1 MKNAGKWVRILA
13 VLCCLL
19 FAAAYF
25 LVRPAAV
32 ARLEPLLAAA
42 GEERINGTLSWRSF
56 DLDPL
61 YNLEFRDI
69 ELKDQNGRAVFR
81 SPSLTVGWTVAGA
94 FSAWKNGESV
104 SAMVQD
110 VMLDRPEL
118 HFYENPDGAWNVQT
132 LLKPQEEERPGAF
145 HGRILLKDGTAQV
158 TLNGSRFEAT
168 KLEGQFSWMNEGMI
182 HAVLSGAFA
191 DASFDAEVSYED
203 EKNFQADIRT
213 GEIPLTSLQGVL
225 AYLPSSAP
233 DMKLR
238 SGTVEVT
245 GASVKNADGALTYEV
260 KGQVA
265 EAALTADSYELTGG
279 KAAFTVSG
287 DRAVLSGAETLLN
300 GQRITGDASVS
311 WKGETTITGQASIED
326 ADLAKLLPKEEAAGR
341 VSGSVRVSGP
351 VEDWSR
357 MTADGRLSLQD
368 GKIRGVDVKGAEVQF
383 LLKDGTAELSPL
395 ELKTGDG
402 SAQASGYYR
411 IGTGE
416 FQLRA
421 AADRLSL
428 APLQT
433 LLGAD
438 GTVSGTVEAAG
449 RWDGE
454 SLTLSL
460 LNGAAEGKALSWAG
474 YAASELSADFSGDG
488 EDFHVRFY
496 GSGLSGRGITVDSVC
511 GDAEGNPETW
521 TLASLDGT
529 MGGGAFSL
537 RGRYDRGRMEFAVQA
552 GGIEA
557 APAAALLG
565 QDFGGKVSV
574 SGSLSGTMDQ
584 PVFDAEATVMDGH
597 YQKAQFSRL
606 AGHISSDGEDLTI
619 HEAVMD
625 TATGR
630 HTLTG
635 RIGLHGEHAL
645 DLTERSEHTRIENV
659 LRLAGIDA
667 PVTGW
672 FQNETTV
679 TGTLEAPEIA
689 GRFMAWDG
697 SAAGELYQSVSAEY
711 RLDQDGEV
719 RISNGL
725 AYIYGGAAVLN
736 GTVSGEALDLQ
747 AALVDVDI
755 ERILRGGPAT
765 GRATFRGHISGSP
778 SRPVFDGEMGSR
790 RIAVNG
796 AEIEQVSAGISYE
809 DGLLRVTDG
818 AFRQKNG
825 RFRWSGLVNLTTGA
839 LSGRLHFNGWE
850 MEDALQFFQLP
861 VRGIT
866 GSMNGGLVLQGTME
880 NPSVALNVNIDGG
893 HLGEAVMGDGKLNLS
908 YADGLLSIRECY
920 LPVAGGILAAQGSVQ
935 NGGAVDLT
943 VAANQMDISWI
954 PQVLGLQDLALG
966 GQLTAGIQLAGT
978 LADPTADISVT
989 VASPKYN
996 SMAFDELSLMG
1007 NAGGGVFRIDQL
1019 LASKGIYKASAR
1031 GTMPVSALTRVP
1043 DGRDIPFDLRVDL
1056 DNADLNALVFMLDSV
1071 TSASGPIRGHLE
1083 ITGPWDDPSI
1093 RGGASV
1099 QDGTLTMEA
1108 LSEPITDIDG
1118 ELSFSGKQAE
1128 FTGQAGIGGG
1138 TASAA
1143 VRAAWDHMQL
1153 SGYDG
1158 DMHIH
1163 APALRSPYYQG
1174 RLDAD
1179 AVLSEERGLPKITGT
1194 VNVADAVIDIPMSFT
1209 SGGGGANL
1217 LMDINVNVGEDVRLY
1232 NSLLY
1237 DLDVGGSIHAMG
1249 SLSHPL
1255 MSGRVDVERGSIKY
1269 LSNEFTVTEGT
1280 AVWGG
1285 VPDSFL
1291 PVLNV
1296 KAGTSVGHY
1305 RVGMELK
1312 GPPGNFIFDLHSEP
1326 ALNDTQIVTLLT
1338 LRQGPGSTDN
1348 DAATGA
1354 LFNAGLSMIFSG
1366 GVQDLIRNTF
1376 GLDLISVT
1384 SSLTD
1389 YYSSADSS
1397 LNNDY
1402 YYIKIGKYL
1411 FNDFML
1417 TATMGVN
1424 NDEESYGF
1432 RYDLKSRVGL
1442 AAWYNNDHD
1451 SYVGADYQFQF

>member
-1 MKNAGKWVRILA
+1 MKNAGKWIRIAA
-13 VLCCLL
+13 VLFCLL
-19 FAAAYF
+19 FAAAYL

-32 ARLEPLLAAA
+32 ARLEPLLLAA

-61 YNLEFRDI
+61 YNLEFKEI

-110 VMLDRPEL
+110 VILDRPEL
-118 HFYENPDGAWNVQT
+118 HFYENADGSWNVQT
-132 LLKPQEEERPGAF
+132 LLKPQKDEQPGAF
-145 HGRILLKDGTAQV
+145 YGRILLKDGTAQV
-158 TLNGSRFEAT
+158 ALNGSRYEASG
-168 KLEGQFSWMNEGMI
+168 LEGQFSWMNKGTI
-182 HAVLSGAFA
+182 SAALSGIFA
-191 DASFDAEVSYED
+191 DASFDAQISYEN
-203 EKNFQADIRT
+203 EKNFQAEVKT
-213 GEIPLTSLQGVL
+213 GEIPLTSLQGIL

-233 DMKLR
+233 EIKMK

-245 GASVKNADGALTYEV
+245 GASVRSTDGVLAYEV
-260 KGQVA
+260 KGQMA
-265 EAALTADSYELTGG
+265 GAALTADDYELTDG
-279 KAAFTVSG
+279 KAAFTVAD
-287 DRAVLSGAETLLN
+287 DRAVFSGAEVLVN
-300 GQRITGDASVS
+300 GQRITGGADVS
-311 WKGETTITGQASIED
+311 WKGETLVSGQASLQD
-326 ADLAKLLPKEEAAGR
+326 ADLSKLLPKEDAAGR
-341 VSGSVRVSGP
+341 LSGSVHVSGP
-351 VEDWSR
+351 VNDWNR
-357 MTADGRLSLQD
+357 MAADGRLALHD
-368 GKIRGVDVKGAEVQF
+368 GHIRGVEIQEAQAQF
-383 LLKDGTAELSPL
+383 LLKDGTAELSPV

-421 AADRLSL
+421 AADQLSL
-428 APLQT
+428 APLEA
-433 LLGAD
+433 LLGVN
-438 GTVSGTVEAAG
+438 GTMSGTLEAAG
-449 RWDGE
+449 RWDGQ
-454 SLTLSL
+454 SLTLSV
-460 LNGAAEGKALSWAG
+460 LNGAAEGQALSWED

-488 EDFHVRFY
+488 ETFHVRFY
-496 GSGLSGRGITVDSVC
+496 GSGLSGRGVNVDSVC
-511 GDAEGNPETW
+511 GEAEGNAETW
-521 TLASLDGT
+521 TLASLNGT

-537 RGRYDRGRMEFAVQA
+537 RGRYDRGQMDLDVQA

-557 APAAALLG
+557 EPAAELLG

-574 SGSLSGTMDQ
+574 SGTLSGTLER
-584 PVFDAEATVMDGH
+584 PVFNAEMAVMDGH
-597 YQKAQFSRL
+597 FQKAKFSRL
-606 AGHISSDGEDLTI
+606 AGHLSSDGEWLTI
-619 HEAVMD
+619 HEASMD

-630 HTLTG
+630 HTLEG
-635 RIGLHGEHAL
+635 RIGLQGDHAL
-645 DLTERSEHTRIENV
+645 ELTERSEHTRIENV
-659 LRLAGIDA
+659 LRLADIDA
-667 PVTGW
+667 PLTGW

-679 TGTLEAPEIA
+679 TGTMQSPEIT

-697 SAAGELYQSVSAEY
+697 SVAGELYQSIFAEY
-711 RLDQDGEV
+711 RLDQEGEV

-736 GTVSGEALDLQ
+736 GTVSAESLDLQ

-755 ERILRGGPAT
+755 ERILRGGPAA

-778 SRPVFDGEMGSR
+778 SSPVFDGEMGSR

-809 DGLLRVTDG
+809 DGLLRVSDG
-818 AFRQKNG
+818 VFRQKNG
-825 RFRWSGLVNLTTGA
+825 QFRWSGLINLTTGA

-850 MEDALQFFQLP
+850 MEDALQFFQLS
-861 VRGIT
+861 VSGIT

-893 HLGEAVMGDGKLNLS
+893 HLGDAVMGDGKLNLS
-908 YADGLLSIRECY
+908 YTDGLLSIRECY
-920 LPVAGGILAAQGSVQ
+920 LPVAGGLLAARGSVQ

-954 PQVLGLQDLALG
+954 PQVLGLKDLTLG
-966 GQLTAGIQLAGT
+966 GQLTAGITLAGT

-1007 NAGGGVFRIDQL
+1007 NAGNGVFRIDQM

-1043 DGRDIPFDLRVDL
+1043 DGRDIPFDMRVDL

-1093 RGGASV
+1093 QGGASV
-1099 QDGTLTMEA
+1099 QDGMLTA
-1108 LSEPITDIDG
+1108 DVLSEPVTGIDG
-1118 ELSFSGKQAE
+1118 ELVFSGKRAE

-1158 DMHIH
+1158 EMHIH
-1163 APALRSPYYQG
+1163 APAIQSPYYQG
-1174 RLDAD
+1174 NLDAD
-1179 AVLSEERGLPKITGT
+1179 AVLSEERGMPKVTGT
-1194 VNVADAVIDIPMSFT
+1194 VDVADAVIDIPMSFT
-1209 SGGGGANL
+1209 SGGGGADL
-1217 LMDINVNVGEDVRLY
+1217 LMDISVNVGDDVRLY

-1237 DLDVGGSIHAMG
+1237 DLDVSGSIHAMG

-1296 KAGTSVGHY
+1296 KANTSVGHY

-1312 GPPGNFIFDLHSEP
+1312 GPPGNFIFNLHSEP
-1326 ALNDTQIVTLLT
+1326 SLNDTQIVTLLT

-1389 YYSSADSS
+1389 YYSSADSG